1 MPFVLYS
8 LKDILDNPRFVPST
22 GDGLMQP
29 DLFDAITKS
38 LAAQILSALAYL
50 HDPARGIA
58 HRDIKPS
65 NILID
70 PNGTVKLIDFG
81 IAWSSQPS
89 ESDFWPEAERMY
101 CEVASG

>member
-1 MPFVLYS
+1 MPA
-8 LKDILDNPRFVPST
+8 
-22 GDGLMQP
+22 
-29 DLFDAITKS
+29 DLFESVTKS
-38 LAAQILSALAYL
+38 IVIQILAALAYL

-70 PNGTVKLIDFG
+70 SSGTVKLIDFG
-81 IAWSSQPS
+81 IAWTRDHRV
-89 ESDFWPEAERMY
+89 EDLWPEDERMY